1 MADKKP
7 NAQHNCDLNEI
18 FSFFQKEL
26 ERHHGFVFK
35 SSGKYQFI
43 TEFDEKIA
51 CLTESDNPKKPNDIK
66 PRGMYCIYPNMN
78 KETGEYWPVLKGY
91 RFGLVDQEITIAF
104 ADHYKNEIKPQRDS
118 NPNYKPPSKEDIEKK
133 VKEFEEQ
140 KKKHQIQLEKELL
153 AAEIAIRLEWKRA
166 GKVIDDSFLNTQ
178 TNQIQSF
185 KRDIK
190 QMPYMVEKNLE
201 PYGTKIMRKDN
212 FTEAEA
218 IEAVKSE
225 LPEAINN
232 KELLNET
239 VENVLL
245 YQKHFINLEPEVEGS
260 KKSGFDLRKS
270 RAIILAP
277 LINTDNKVVNLQ
289 KITHHRQK
297 KRNKET
303 NQFETVL
310 HKGKYFF
317 DKVKSKDAFLPIS
330 KNPDVGYEKFNPQA
344 KNYLIKEGWATAVS
358 ARKAFDA
365 ALNLGILGSDF
376 TADNTQVLASYSK
389 ANISSVANLIRE
401 INPDAN
407 IFAGYDNDAG
417 QTLEAGSNPGIQE
430 ACHNFSLSGIL
441 GNSQKHN
448 RTRAILPPVFKNN
461 LSASDWDDARQYLG
475 IERLAVELAKELN
488 NAVVRMQAN
497 DSEVAYIIGRYN
509 RQRQSFADAHPNKDY
524 QVNYGVVIAK
534 ADSDFIEM
542 QNIRAKNKESLAN
555 YNAEVERR
563 KQNIANTKF
572 QDPNKPR
579 KTVVKPTYKAP
590 SFDNL
595 FDEKPSESKSSIVE
609 STNNE
614 ERVKTYLDILNEI
627 DVSKVQNDVLK
638 VVATT
643 DGHQKIQEGKIEFTK
658 MSAVSGENSPK
669 SEMDSMQKSELKI
682 DVSNDL
688 NKPTVKLDSVDP
700 STIPEQNLRQ
710 GVDHQSYAK
719 SAVFTAFWL
728 HSAEMFKAKQ
738 LIKAAELNTSDFSDN
753 AVVDE
758 KLTQTQ
764 AELSNK
770 HSYPELFVISASDSE
785 YRESIMT
792 VLKDLE
798 ERHPEWDNLKQFR
811 ENLTTKTIAFDQ
823 INLDTLKIQ
832 NNVVNLIVGNLS
844 HNQNLEKIKENLTT
858 LLNTSN
864 SLALDREQKFTLV
877 SGLKN
882 TLNNMAKQL
891 QEPPVFQR
899 INEFFQRFDDRINDL
914 VKGEGFKLYGI
925 DPNKVLKPSSPGQ
938 SLEL

>member
-1 MADKKP
+1 MAEKIP
-7 NAQHNCDLNEI
+7 SAQHNCDLNEI

-26 ERHHGFVFK
+26 EMHHGFVFK
-35 SSGKYQFI
+35 GSGKYQFI
-43 TEFDEKIA
+43 SQFDEKVP

-66 PRGMYCIYPNMN
+66 PRGMYWIYPNMN
-78 KETGEYWPVLKGY
+78 SETGEYWPVLKGH
-91 RFGLVDQEITIAF
+91 RFGVTDREISIAF
-104 ADHYKNEIKPQRDS
+104 ADHYKNVIKPQRDS
-118 NPNYKPPSKEDIEKK
+118 NPNYKPPSKEEIEKK
-133 VKEFEEQ
+133 VREFEQQ
-140 KKKHQIQLEKELL
+140 KIKHQIQQEKELL

-166 GKVIDDSFLNTQ
+166 GKVIDDSFLNTR
-178 TNQIQSF
+178 TNQIQNY

-190 QMPYMVEKNLE
+190 EMPYMVEKKLE
-201 PYGTKIMRKDN
+201 PYGTKLMRKDN

-232 KELLNET
+232 KELLDET

-245 YQKHFINLEPEVEGS
+245 YQKHFINFEPEVEGS
-260 KKSGFDLRKS
+260 KKAGYDLRKS

-289 KITHHRQK
+289 RITHHRQN

-303 NQFETVL
+303 NQFEKVL

-317 DKVKSKDAFLPIS
+317 DKVKAKDAFLPIN
-330 KNPDVGYEKFNPQA
+330 KNPDVGYEKFDPQA

-365 ALNLGILGSDF
+365 ALGLNLLGAEF
-376 TADNTQVLASYSK
+376 TEDNTQVLAAYSK
-389 ANISSVANLIRE
+389 SNISAVAELIRD

-407 IFAGYDNDAG
+407 VFVGYDNDAG
-417 QTLEAGSNPGIQE
+417 QTLSSGANPGVQE
-430 ACHNFSLSGIL
+430 ACHNFSLSGTL
-441 GNSQKHN
+441 GNSQKHAK
-448 RTRAILPPVFKNN
+448 TRATLPPVFKNN
-461 LSASDWDDARQYLG
+461 LNASDWDDARQYLG

-488 NAVVRMQAN
+488 DAMVRTQAK
-497 DSEVAYIIGRYN
+497 DSEVAHIIGRYN
-509 RQRQSFADAHPNKDY
+509 RQREAFAKTNPDKEY
-524 QVNYGVVIAK
+524 QVNYGLIIAK
-534 ADSDFIEM
+534 ADADYIDL
-542 QNIRAKNKESLAN
+542 QNIRSKNKESLAN

-563 KQNIANTKF
+563 KQNIAEAKF
-572 QDPNKPR
+572 KDPNKP
-579 KTVVKPTYKAP
+579 KKAAPKPAYKAP

-595 FDEKPSESKSSIVE
+595 FDEKPAVANTSPVDVQKTETGVKSYLEILSEI
-609 STNNE
+609 N
-614 ERVKTYLDILNEI
+614 
-627 DVSKVQNDVLK
+627 VSEVQNDVLK
-638 VVATT
+638 VVATA
-643 DGHQKIQEGKIEFTK
+643 DGHQKIHEGKIEFPK
-658 MSAVSGENSPK
+658 LNAVSGDNSPK
-669 SEMDSMQKSELKI
+669 SEMDSMQKPELKI

-688 NKPTVKLDSVDP
+688 NKPTVKLDSVDS

-710 GVDHQSYAK
+710 GIDHQSYAK

-738 LIKAAELNTSDFSDN
+738 LIKAAELNDSDFSSSTGAN
-753 AVVDE
+753 E

-764 AELSNK
+764 ADLSHK
-770 HSYPELFVISASDSE
+770 HTYPELFVISASDSE
-785 YRESIMT
+785 YRESIMS

-798 ERHPEWDNLKQFR
+798 AQHPEWENLKQFR

-844 HNQNLEKIKENLTT
+844 NDQNLGKIQDNLTT